1 MPRPTP
7 NREQQLLFNILKGE
21 TPTSLEGVDTA
32 MLFELFKRHRLFPL
46 AHQILPMLGEK
57 ERGRWKKAIRNAS
70 MRTLG
75 FVGQLHELLDIL
87 NKEVIEVIP
96 LKGPV
101 LAEIL
106 YGDVNQRQMRDLD
119 LLVTKD
125 DMLNAIKVLQSA
137 GYILKFPERELT
149 KRQWKIYL
157 RHQYDVGLVH
167 RDNRSILEL
176 HSGIAYPGLLGG
188 YENLIIDD
196 MEAVKM
202 SGRTIKSMSKEATF
216 LYLVIHGTHHLFF
229 RLFWLRDLAEAL
241 RRWELDH
248 TRIYINACQM
258 GIERMLGIA
267 LRLSASFFD
276 IRIPSEYE
284 VILKENE
291 NLLNQMEDRC
301 RRAILDPE
309 FLKKRNRLNVLYF
322 SMAMKPGLR
331 HKWRTFS
338 SVYHR
343 MYIRK
348 FLAN

>member
-7 NREQQLLFNILKGE
+7 TKEQQLLFNILKGE
-21 TPTSLEGVDTA
+21 TPASLEGVDTEL
-32 MLFELFKRHRLFPL
+32 LFDLFRRHRLFPL
-46 AHQILPMLGEK
+46 AQHILPLLGEK
-57 ERGRWKKAIRNAS
+57 EQGRWKKTIRNAS

-75 FVGQLHELLDIL
+75 FVAQLHELLDIL
-87 NKEVIEVIP
+87 NKEGIEVIP

-106 YGDVNQRQMRDLD
+106 YGDVNQRHMRDLD
-119 LLVTKD
+119 LLVNQG

-137 GYILKFPERELT
+137 GYILKFPEGELNS
-149 KRQWKIYL
+149 RQWKIYL
-157 RHQYDVGLVH
+157 RHQYDVGLMH
-167 RDNRSILEL
+167 RDKGSILEL

-196 MEAVKM
+196 VESITMF
-202 SGRTIKSMSKEATF
+202 GNRIKSMSKEATF

-229 RLFWLRDLAEAL
+229 RLFWLRDMAEAL

-248 TRIYINACQM
+248 TRIYKNACQM

-291 NLLNQMEDRC
+291 NLLNHLEDRC
-301 RRAILDPE
+301 RRAILDPA
-309 FLKKRNRLNVLYF
+309 FLNKRNRLNVLYF

-331 HKWRTFS
+331 YKWRTFS

-343 MYIRK
+343 LYIRK